1 VQENL
6 TARQNRT
13 RVDLT
18 FLSLQFLNGMAFA
31 ITLIFGLMDVLNLA
45 HGTFYLVGAYVGLT
59 ILKVTGNFWVAL
71 VVAPIT
77 VAALGYV
84 VEVLVIRPVYAR
96 GHLDQVLLTLGL
108 AYILADQ
115 ARGIW
120 GSGEEALAAPALLAR
135 SVSAAGMFFP
145 LYRLFVIGFGLA
157 AAAVLWIIIERTR
170 WGAVIRAGVTN
181 PTMVRNLGIDIGRV
195 FAHTFAFGCGLAAL
209 AGVVAGPIVG
219 VAPGL
224 DAEIL
229 MLALIVVVT
238 GGLGSLSG
246 SFWGSILI
254 GQADTFGKALLP
266 QFSLFFIFVV
276 MALVLLY
283 RPGGLLGKRAL

>member
-1 VQENL
+1 MTL
-6 TARQNRT
+6 
-13 RVDLT
+13 
-18 FLSLQFLNGMAFA
+18 FLVAVGL
-31 ITLIFGLMDVLNLA
+31 TLIFGLMDVLNLA
-45 HGTFYLVGAYVGLT
+45 HGTFYLLGAYIGLS
-59 ILKVTGNFWVAL
+59 ILKVTGSFWLAL
-71 VVAPIT
+71 AVAPIA
-77 VAALGYV
+77 VAGLGYLI
-84 VEVLVIRPVYAR
+84 EILVIRPVYAR
-96 GHLDQVLLTLGL
+96 GHLDHVLLTLGL
-108 AYILADQ
+108 AFLLADQ
-115 ARGIW
+115 TRLIW
-120 GSGEEALAAPALLAR
+120 GSFEEALAAPVWLAG
-135 SVSAAGMFFP
+135 SIAFGKVFFP
-145 LYRLFVIGFGLA
+145 RYRLFVIGFGLLA
-157 AAAVLWIIIERTR
+157 ALALWLLIERTR
-170 WGAVIRAGVTN
+170 WGAVIRAGQSN
-181 PTMVRNLGIDIGRV
+181 RTMVRNLGIDIGRV

-266 QFSLFFIFVV
+266 QFSLFFIFAV

-283 RPGGLLGKRAL
+283 RPGGLLGKRVL

>member
-1 VQENL
+1 MK
-6 TARQNRT
+6 
-13 RVDLT
+13 VDLT
-18 FLSLQFLNGMAFA
+18 FIGLQFLNGMAFA
-31 ITLIFGLMDVLNLA
+31 MTLFLVAAGLTLIFGLMDVLNLA

-59 ILKVTGNFWVAL
+59 ILKVTGNFWLSL
-71 VVAPIT
+71 VLAPLAT
-77 VAALGYV
+77 AALGYV
-84 VEVLVIRPVYAR
+84 VELLLIRPIYAR
-96 GHLDQVLLTLGL
+96 GHLDQVLLSLGL
-108 AYILADQ
+108 AYIMADQ

-120 GSGEEALAAPALLAR
+120 GAQEEALSAPALLSG
-135 SVSAAGMFFP
+135 SVQAGGFFFP

-157 AAAVLWIIIERTR
+157 AALALWFLLERTR
-170 WGAVIRAGVTN
+170 WGAIVRAGVSN
-181 PTMVRNLGIDIGRV
+181 RTMARNLGIDIGAV
-195 FAHTFAFGCGLAAL
+195 FAHTFAFGCGLAGL

-246 SFWGSILI
+246 SFWGAVLI
-254 GQADTFGKALLP
+254 GQAETFGRALLP

-283 RPGGLLGKRAL
+283 RPGGLAGKSSL

>member
-1 VQENL
+1 M
-6 TARQNRT
+6 
-13 RVDLT
+13 DIT

-31 ITLIFGLMDVLNLA
+31 MTLFLVAVGLTLIFGLMDVLNLA

-59 ILKVTGNFWVAL
+59 ILRTTGNFWLAL
-71 VVAPIT
+71 AVAPLA
-77 VAALGYV
+77 VAALGYLI
-84 VEVLVIRPVYAR
+84 EVLVIRPVYAR

-115 ARGIW
+115 ARGVW
-120 GSGEEALAAPALLAR
+120 GSGEEALDAPPLLIGSIRVA
-135 SVSAAGMFFP
+135 SLFFP
-145 LYRLFVIGFGLA
+145 KYRLFVVAFGLA
-157 AAAVLWIIIERTR
+157 AAIVLWFVIERTR
-170 WGAVIRAGVTN
+170 WGATIRAGVSD
-181 PTMVRNLGIDIGRV
+181 PQMVRNLGVDINRV

-209 AGVVAGPIVG
+209 AGVVAGPIIG

-238 GGLGSLSG
+238 GGLGSLAG

-266 QFSLFFIFVV
+266 QFSLFFIFVA
-276 MALVLLY
+276 MAAVLLY
-283 RPGGLLGKRAL
+283 RPGGLLGRAAR

>member
-1 VQENL
+1 M
-6 TARQNRT
+6 
-13 RVDLT
+13 DLT
-18 FLSLQFLNGMAFA
+18 FLSLLLLNGMAFA
-31 ITLIFGLMDVLNLA
+31 MTLFLVAVGLTLIFGLMDVLNLA
-45 HGTFYLVGAYVGLT
+45 HGAFYLVGAYIGLT
-59 ILKVTGNFWVAL
+59 ILRITGNFWLAL
-71 VVAPIT
+71 VVAPNI

-84 VEVLVIRPVYAR
+84 AEVLVIRPVYTR

-108 AYILADQ
+108 AFILADQ
-115 ARGIW
+115 ARWLW
-120 GSGEEALAAPALLAR
+120 GAQEETLAAPPLLAG
-135 SVSAAGMFFP
+135 SVSVAGFYFP
-145 LYRLFVIGFGLA
+145 LYRFFVIAFGVVAALA
-157 AAAVLWIIIERTR
+157 LWVLIERTR
-170 WGAVIRAGVTN
+170 WGAMIRAGVSN
-181 PTMVRNLGIDIGRV
+181 RTMARNLGIDIGKI

-209 AGVVAGPIVG
+209 AGVVAGPIIG

-254 GQADTFGKALLP
+254 GQVDTFGKALLP
-266 QFSLFFIFVV
+266 QFSAFLIFGV

-283 RPGGLLGKRAL
+283 RPGGLLGKSHL

>member
-1 VQENL
+1 
-6 TARQNRT
+6 
-13 RVDLT
+13 
-18 FLSLQFLNGMAFA
+18 
-31 ITLIFGLMDVLNLA
+31 MDVLNLA

-59 ILKVTGNFWVAL
+59 ILKVTGNFWLAL
-71 VVAPIT
+71 IIAPSI
-77 VAALGYV
+77 VAALGYL

-108 AYILADQ
+108 AYIMADQ

-120 GSGEEALAAPALLAR
+120 GAQEEALAAPALLTG
-135 SVSAAGMFFP
+135 SMSIAGLTFP
-145 LYRLFVIGFGLA
+145 LYRLFVIAFGLA
-157 AAAVLWIIIERTR
+157 AALALWILIERTR
-170 WGAVIRAGVTN
+170 VGAMIRAGVSN
-181 PTMVRNLGIDIGRV
+181 RTMARNLGINIGKV

-209 AGVVAGPIVG
+209 AGVVAGPIIG

-254 GQADTFGKALLP
+254 GQADTYGKTLFP
-266 QFSLFFIFVV
+266 QFSQFFIFGI

-283 RPGGLLGKRAL
+283 RPGGLMGKPQL

>member
-1 VQENL
+1 LSQ
-6 TARQNRT
+6 Q
-13 RVDLT
+13 
-18 FLSLQFLNGMAFA
+18 FLSGMAFA
-31 ITLIFGLMDVLNLA
+31 MTLFLVAAGLTLIFGLMDVLNLA

-59 ILKVTGNFWVAL
+59 VLKTSGNFWLAL
-71 VVAPIT
+71 IVAPLA
-77 VAALGYV
+77 VAALGYL
-84 VEVLVIRPVYAR
+84 VETLVIRPVYAR

-120 GSGEEALAAPALLAR
+120 GSAEEALSAPVLLIG
-135 SVSAAGMFFP
+135 SVTVAGLFFP

-157 AAAVLWIIIERTR
+157 AALALWFLVERTR
-170 WGAVIRAGVTN
+170 WGAIIRAGVTD
-181 PTMVRNLGIDIGRV
+181 PTMVRNLGIDIGRI

-209 AGVVAGPIVG
+209 AGVVAGPIIG

-254 GQADTFGKALLP
+254 GQADTFGKVLLP

>member
-1 VQENL
+1 V
-6 TARQNRT
+6 
-13 RVDLT
+13 T

-31 ITLIFGLMDVLNLA
+31 MTLFLVAVGLTLIFGLMDVLNLA
-45 HGTFYLVGAYVGLT
+45 HGSFYLIGAYIGLS
-59 ILKVTGNFWVAL
+59 ILKVTGNFWLAMI
-71 VVAPIT
+71 VAPIA
-77 VAALGYV
+77 VAALGYLI
-84 VEVLVIRPVYAR
+84 EILVIRPVYAR
-96 GHLDQVLLTLGL
+96 GHLDHVLLTLGL
-108 AYILADQ
+108 AFLLADQ
-115 ARGIW
+115 TRLVW
-120 GSGEEALAAPALLAR
+120 GAFEEALTAPRWLAG
-135 SVSAAGMFFP
+135 SITFGNVFFP
-145 LYRLFVIGFGLA
+145 RYRLFVIGFGLLA
-157 AAAVLWIIIERTR
+157 AMALWLLIERTR
-170 WGAVIRAGVTN
+170 WGAVIRAGQSN
-181 PTMVRNLGIDIGRV
+181 RTMVRNLGIDIGRV

-224 DAEIL
+224 DTEIL

-266 QFSLFFIFVV
+266 QFSLFFIFAV

-283 RPGGLLGKRAL
+283 RPSGLLGKRVL